1 MTICLIIFALMVI
14 GFFIKQLPMSFT
26 SMAVL
31 VALVLTGC
39 VEAKTALGA
48 FGSSTVVTMVSMF
61 IVAAGLSR
69 TQMINH
75 LSKLLLKVTGGS
87 FTKVLASYVVVTCIL
102 GQFIPSIV
110 ALFALVCPLVQNMCC
125 EEMKISPSKMM
136 YPIAI
141 ASVSCSFII
150 EPIGPYAASFIEDN
164 GYLTEYGITDYA
176 FTMFTEMSIK
186 VPVVIFVLVWAI
198 FFAPKFAPDKPVVP
212 IKTTEGRKRAQREP
226 LGPVQE
232 VLGYAVFAIVIVCL
246 IFQSFGLPSWVIP
259 TVGACVLVFSGVLSE
274 KEAIDNMGM
283 DIIMLYVGVV
293 TLGSAFGNTGAGE
306 LIVVTD
312 PAYGTVTVK

>member
-1 MTICLIIFALMVI
+1 MSTMTICLIIFALMVI

-48 FGSSTVVTMVSMF
+48 FGNSTVVTMVSMF

-110 ALFALVCPLVQNMCC
+110 ALFALVCPLVQNMC
-125 EEMKISPSKMM
+125 EEMKISPS
-136 YPIAI
+136 
-141 ASVSCSFII
+141 
-150 EPIGPYAASFIEDN
+150 
-164 GYLTEYGITDYA
+164 
-176 FTMFTEMSIK
+176 
-186 VPVVIFVLVWAI
+186 
-198 FFAPKFAPDKPVVP
+198 
-212 IKTTEGRKRAQREP
+212 
-226 LGPVQE
+226 
-232 VLGYAVFAIVIVCL
+232 
-246 IFQSFGLPSWVIP
+246 
-259 TVGACVLVFSGVLSE
+259 
-274 KEAIDNMGM
+274 
-283 DIIMLYVGVV
+283 
-293 TLGSAFGNTGAGE
+293 
-306 LIVVTD
+306 
-312 PAYGTVTVK
+312 

>member
-87 FTKVLASYVVVTCIL
+87 FTKVLAS
-102 GQFIPSIV
+102 
-110 ALFALVCPLVQNMCC
+110 
-125 EEMKISPSKMM
+125 
-136 YPIAI
+136 
-141 ASVSCSFII
+141 
-150 EPIGPYAASFIEDN
+150 
-164 GYLTEYGITDYA
+164 
-176 FTMFTEMSIK
+176 
-186 VPVVIFVLVWAI
+186 
-198 FFAPKFAPDKPVVP
+198 
-212 IKTTEGRKRAQREP
+212 
-226 LGPVQE
+226 
-232 VLGYAVFAIVIVCL
+232 
-246 IFQSFGLPSWVIP
+246 
-259 TVGACVLVFSGVLSE
+259 
-274 KEAIDNMGM
+274 
-283 DIIMLYVGVV
+283 
-293 TLGSAFGNTGAGE
+293 
-306 LIVVTD
+306 
-312 PAYGTVTVK
+312 

>member
-102 GQFIPSIV
+102 GQFIPSIGG
-110 ALFALVCPLVQNMCC
+110 AVCAGV
-125 EEMKISPSKMM
+125 PSGAE
-136 YPIAI
+136 Y
-141 ASVSCSFII
+141 VRRD
-150 EPIGPYAASFIEDN
+150 EDQPRQ
-164 GYLTEYGITDYA
+164 DD
-176 FTMFTEMSIK
+176 
-186 VPVVIFVLVWAI
+186 VPHRHCLRVL
-198 FFAPKFAPDKPVVP
+198 
-212 IKTTEGRKRAQREP
+212 
-226 LGPVQE
+226 L
-232 VLGYAVFAIVIVCL
+232 LHH
-246 IFQSFGLPSWVIP
+246 
-259 TVGACVLVFSGVLSE
+259 
-274 KEAIDNMGM
+274 
-283 DIIMLYVGVV
+283 
-293 TLGSAFGNTGAGE
+293 
-306 LIVVTD
+306 
-312 PAYGTVTVK
+312 